1 MKPWSHE
8 VRWAVA
14 KPTLNSDN
22 CQQDGAPA
30 AIVLNKKKTK
40 NIVRLCLKTENKS
53 DIQRERDF
61 APSFSSASH
70 ELFSGKIPLTLVFL

>member
-1 MKPWSHE
+1 M
-8 VRWAVA
+8 A

-22 CQQDGAPA
+22 CQQDVAPA
-30 AIVLNKKKTK
+30 AIALNKKKTK
-40 NIVRLCLKTENKS
+40 NIVRHCLKTENRRTRKQEDKS